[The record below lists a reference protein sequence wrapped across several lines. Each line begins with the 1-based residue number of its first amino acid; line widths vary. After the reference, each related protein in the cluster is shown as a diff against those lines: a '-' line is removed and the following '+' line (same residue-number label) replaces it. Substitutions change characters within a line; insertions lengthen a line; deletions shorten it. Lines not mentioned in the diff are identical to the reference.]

1 MDEKLMRAI
10 SDFVTQRINDL
21 GADAPK
27 AVTDAV
33 SEAEE
38 QKERLA
44 ATLSKE
50 QRPLL
55 RELENALG
63 VQTGEETRYY
73 YRAGFYDAVKFLLE
87 WSGAD

>member
-10 SDFVTQRINDL
+10 SEFVTRRINDL
-21 GADAPK
+21 GADAPA

-44 ATLSKE
+44 AALSEK

-55 RELENALG
+55 RAFENALG
-63 VQTGEETRYY
+63 VQSGEETRYY

>member
-10 SDFVTQRINDL
+10 SEFVTRRINDL
-21 GADAPK
+21 GADAPA

-33 SEAEE
+33 SDVEE
-38 QKERLA
+38 QRERLSA
-44 ATLSKE
+44 VLSEE
-50 QRPLL
+50 QQPFL
-55 RELENALG
+55 RDLENALML
-63 VQTGEETRYY
+63 QSGEETRYY

>member
-1 MDEKLMRAI
+1 MDNKLKAAMEEFI
-10 SDFVTQRINDL
+10 TQRINDL
-21 GADAPK
+21 GADAPA

-38 QKERLA
+38 QKERLVA
-44 ATLSKE
+44 ALSEE

-55 RELENALG
+55 RAFENALG
-63 VQTGEETRYY
+63 VQSGEETRYY